1 MSPTGFVGVLTCG
14 CRFPNKSETQPD
26 EGLLGPEDGE
36 MDMRPDM
43 ACAVE
48 DILMMHRVNSDAI
61 RLVDFMEMLIEMQY
75 EA

>member
-1 MSPTGFVGVLTCG
+1 MSPAGFVGVLTCG

-26 EGLLGPEDGE
+26 EELLGAEDDE

-48 DILMMHRVNSDAI
+48 DILMMHRADSDAT
-61 RLVDFMEMLIEMQY
+61 RLVDFMEMLMEL
-75 EA
+75 